1 MSEHENQI
9 EIEDA
14 TDGAFPQARKDQM
27 EQHAREFAAVAWSAR
42 NGDHSAVARHRAD
55 AKWGW
60 ASHADAGVETVYVAR
75 QLEFIRKGLYEQKYT
90 ALKSPQ
96 LVSYNTTVPRGV
108 QNYTVKSVDI
118 AGEPAIERDDS
129 TDIPSLELK
138 VNSGTMGV

>member
-1 MSEHENQI
+1 MLEHEIDTEN
-9 EIEDA
+9 DNL
-14 TDGAFPQARKDQM
+14 DGAFPKARQDQM
-27 EQHAREFAAVAWSAR
+27 EQHAHEFAAVAWAAR
-42 NGDHSAVARHRAD
+42 NGDKSQLARHRAD
-55 AKWGW
+55 ASWGF
-60 ASHADAGVETVYVAR
+60 ASHADAGAETVYVAR
-75 QLEFIRKGLYEQKYT
+75 QLEMIRKGLYEIKYT